1 MENQSTDYQYKED
14 YQYKNVVQVEDADAS
29 RRFMARV
36 FAWMFAGLA
45 VSSVMSYLF
54 AYTSLQDLLHD
65 PVTHQN
71 TGLGTIFMFAP
82 FAFVLA
88 ISFGL
93 NRISQ
98 PVLALLFVA
107 FSAIMG
113 ASLSIIFLI
122 YTAGSILG
130 VFITASVV
138 FGIMAIAGYTTHQ
151 DLTKFGSLMI
161 MGLFGLIIATL
172 LNMFFPALHLDKAIT
187 YIGVIVFV
195 GLTAYDVQ
203 RIKRLGGTMDANTPA
218 GKIAIIGAL
227 TLYLDFVNL
236 FLYLLRLFGRRR

>member
-1 MENQSTDYQYKED
+1 MENQSTDYQYKD
-14 YQYKNVVQVEDADAS
+14 GYQYKNVVQIEDADAS

-36 FAWMFAGLA
+36 FAWMCAGLA
-45 VSSVMSYLF
+45 VSSIMAYLF
-54 AYTSLQDLLHD
+54 AFTPLQELLRD

-71 TGLGTIFMFAP
+71 TGLGTIAIFAP

-88 ISFGL
+88 MSFGL
-93 NRISQ
+93 NRMSQ

-130 VFITASVV
+130 VFITASAV
-138 FGIMAIAGYTTHQ
+138 FGIMAVAGYTTHQ

-172 LNMFFPALHLDKAIT
+172 LNMFFPGLQLDKAIT
-187 YIGVIVFV
+187 YLGVIIFV

-203 RIKRLGGTMDANTPA
+203 RIKRVGASMDGNISS
-218 GKIAIIGAL
+218 GKLAIIGAL

>member
-1 MENQSTDYQYKED
+1 MENQSTDYQYKDD
-14 YQYKNVVQVEDADAS
+14 YQYKNVIQIENADAS

-36 FAWMFAGLA
+36 FTWMFAGLA
-45 VSSVMSYLF
+45 VSSIMAYLF
-54 AYTSLQDLLHD
+54 AYTSLQELLRD
-65 PVTHQN
+65 PVTQQN
-71 TGLGTIFMFAP
+71 TGLGTIAIFAP
-82 FAFVLA
+82 FVFVLA
-88 ISFGL
+88 MSFGL
-93 NRISQ
+93 NRMSQ
-98 PVLALLFVA
+98 PVLALLFIA

-113 ASLSIIFLI
+113 ASLSIIFLV

-130 VFITASVV
+130 VFITASAV
-138 FGIMAIAGYTTHQ
+138 FGIMAVAGYTTHQ

-161 MGLFGLIIATL
+161 MGLFGLVIATL

-187 YIGVIVFV
+187 YLGVIVFV

-203 RIKRLGGTMDANTPA
+203 RIKRLGASMDGNISA
-218 GKIAIIGAL
+218 GKLAVIGAL